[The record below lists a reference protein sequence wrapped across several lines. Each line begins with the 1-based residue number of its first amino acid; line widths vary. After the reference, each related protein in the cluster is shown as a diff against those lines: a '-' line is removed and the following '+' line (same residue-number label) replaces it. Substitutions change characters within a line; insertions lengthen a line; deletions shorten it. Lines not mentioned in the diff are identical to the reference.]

1 MKLDGS
7 SGPENNGV
15 RKDHTTIKE
24 KSAAPIF
31 MALRAACVF
40 TTPVHRRFARTPLRL
55 LALAI
60 NTCLDQDLQLLRE
73 IDREQPLLLG
83 LVAVVHASPVR
94 VRQ

>member
-24 KSAAPIF
+24 KNAAPIF

-40 TTPVHRRFARTPLRL
+40 TTPVHRRFARIPLRL
-55 LALAI
+55 LALAT
-60 NTCLDQDLQLLRE
+60 NTCLDQGLQPLHV
-73 IDREQPLLLG
+73 IDHEQPLLLA
-83 LVAVVHASPVR
+83 LVAMVHASPVR